1 MMILQ
6 RIAYILV
13 LGLVSVSFCIK
24 SNFGDDNQQ
33 TSQYQ
38 VDTSLL
44 SSISEE
50 KNTEK
55 VKSNKLPLETEQID
69 YQQVAGLIDLRTTYS
84 DGAHDLNFLIK
95 LAKERGFDVLF
106 INDHDRMAM
115 EYGIFP
121 FRNIL
126 RKREE
131 LPSVNSR
138 GADKYFQGIKLVD
151 KQHPEI
157 ILIPGSETAPF
168 YYWTGSSLKDN
179 LTAHNWERHL
189 LIMGLENPQDYKNLP
204 ILHNG
209 FSTLYFRQLLPVST
223 IFLVLICLGFLLT
236 LKRGYYRIL
245 GIVILVNSSLMLI
258 EFHPFKSSLFDPYN
272 GDQGYLPYQ
281 ELIDYVSA
289 KGGMTFWTHPEAG
302 AGANI
307 RKGPITVKTP
317 PHPEALLMTNGYTGF
332 GSLYGTWIK
341 TTEPGKEWDR
351 VLLEYCRGKRDV
363 PAWGISTADY
373 HKEGENGGRLGDF
386 PTVFLVKEKT
396 KDEVLSSLKQG
407 RMYACRTEGEDFRMF
422 VLEDFSVSDSLS
434 TSRAIMGETIK
445 LKNSPEVNIKISS
458 SDKGNYT
465 IKVRLIRSG
474 ELINTF
480 SGTTPFVVN
489 FEDDYVEPGKQIY
502 YRIDIPGKLVSNPI
516 FVKFHREQ

>member
-1 MMILQ
+1 MVLK
-6 RIAYILV
+6 RIACVFV
-13 LGLVSVSFCIK
+13 LGLVPVTFCMKNI
-24 SNFGDDNQQ
+24 FGDVNQQ

-44 SSISEE
+44 SSILEE
-50 KNTEK
+50 RNTKK
-55 VKSNKLPLETEQID
+55 VKSDKLPLETKQVD
-69 YQQVAGLIDLRTTYS
+69 YQQVVGLIDLRTTYS
-84 DGAHDLNFLIK
+84 DGAHDLDFLIK
-95 LAKERGFDVLF
+95 LAKERRFDVLF

-131 LPSVNSR
+131 MPSVNSR
-138 GADKYFQGIKLVD
+138 GAEKYFQGIKLAAQ
-151 KQHPEI
+151 QHPEI

-168 YYWTGSSLKDN
+168 YYWTGSSLKGN

-189 LIMGLENPQDYKNLP
+189 LIIGLENPQDYKNLP

-209 FSTLYFRQLLPVST
+209 FSTLYSKQLLPMSA
-223 IFLVLICLGFLLT
+223 IFLVLMCLGFLLA
-236 LKRGYYRIL
+236 LKRGYYRII
-245 GIVILVNSSLMLI
+245 GIVILVNASLMLI
-258 EFHPFKSSLFDPYN
+258 EFHPFKSSLFDPYS

-289 KGGMTFWTHPEAG
+289 KGGMTFWTHLEAG
-302 AGANI
+302 AGANV
-307 RKGPITVKTP
+307 RKVPITVKTP
-317 PHPEALLMTNGYTGF
+317 KHPEALLMTKGYTGF

-351 VLLEYCRGKRDV
+351 VLLEYCSGRRDV

-396 KDEVLSSLKQG
+396 KDEVLTALKEG
-407 RMYACRTEGEDFRMF
+407 RMYACRASNNFRRF
-422 VLEDFSVSDSLS
+422 VLEDFSVSDSIS

-445 LKNSPEVNIKISS
+445 LKNSPEVSIKISS
-458 SDKGNYT
+458 SDKGNYA

-489 FEDDYVEPGKQIY
+489 FEDDHVEPGKQIY
-502 YRIDIPGKLVSNPI
+502 YRIDIPGALVSNPI
-516 FVKFHREQ
+516 FVKFRREQE

>member
-13 LGLVSVSFCIK
+13 LGLISVSFCIK

-38 VDTSLL
+38 VDNSLL
-44 SSISEE
+44 SSILEE

-55 VKSNKLPLETEQID
+55 VKSNRLPLETEQVD

-138 GADKYFQGIKLVD
+138 GADKYFQGIKLAD
-151 KQHPEI
+151 QQHPEI

-223 IFLVLICLGFLLT
+223 IFLVLICLGFLLA

-258 EFHPFKSSLFDPYN
+258 EFHPFKSSLFDPYS

-281 ELIDYVSA
+281 ELIDYVRA

-302 AGANI
+302 AGANV

-317 PHPEALLMTNGYTGF
+317 HHPEALLMTNGYTGF

-351 VLLEYCRGKRDV
+351 VLLEYCRGRRDV

-407 RMYACRTEGEDFRMF
+407 RMYACRAGGEDFSMIRIRRF
-422 VLEDFSVSDSLS
+422 FCLRLFICIQSHY
-434 TSRAIMGETIK
+434 G
-445 LKNSPEVNIKISS
+445 
-458 SDKGNYT
+458 GNY
-465 IKVRLIRSG
+465 
-474 ELINTF
+474 
-480 SGTTPFVVN
+480 
-489 FEDDYVEPGKQIY
+489 
-502 YRIDIPGKLVSNPI
+502 
-516 FVKFHREQ
+516 

>member
-1 MMILQ
+1 MMISQ
-6 RIAYILV
+6 RIACILV
-13 LGLVSVSFCIK
+13 LGLISVSFCIK
-24 SNFGDDNQQ
+24 SSFGDDSQQ
-33 TSQYQ
+33 DSQYQ

-44 SSISEE
+44 SSILEE
-50 KNTEK
+50 ENTEE
-55 VKSNKLPLETEQID
+55 VKSNKLQLETEQVD
-69 YQQVAGLIDLRTTYS
+69 YQQIAGLIDLRTTYS
-84 DGAHDLNFLIK
+84 DGAHDLNFLID
-95 LAKERGFDVLF
+95 LAKKRGFEVLF

-131 LPSVNSR
+131 LPSINSR
-138 GADKYFQGIKLVD
+138 GADKYLQGIKLAAQ
-151 KQHPEI
+151 QHPEI

-168 YYWTGSSLKDN
+168 YYWTGSPFKDN

-209 FSTLYFRQLLPVST
+209 FSTLYSRQLLPVSA
-223 IFLVLICLGFLLT
+223 IFLVLICLGFLLA

-258 EFHPFKSSLFDPYN
+258 GFHPFKSSLFDQYS

-281 ELIDYVSA
+281 ELIDYVRA
-289 KGGMTFWTHPEAG
+289 KGGATFWTHPEAG
-302 AGANI
+302 AGVNA

-317 PHPEALLMTNGYTGF
+317 KHPEALLMTKGYTGF
-332 GSLYGTWIK
+332 GSLYGTLIK
-341 TTEPGKEWDR
+341 MTNPGKEWDR
-351 VLLEYCRGKRDV
+351 ALLEYCRGRRDA
-363 PAWGISTADY
+363 PAWGVSTADF
-373 HKEGENGGRLGDF
+373 HEEGRGAEKLGNF

-396 KDEVLSSLKQG
+396 KDEVLTALKEG
-407 RMYACRTEGEDFRMF
+407 RMYACRASNNFRRL

-434 TSRAIMGETIK
+434 TSRAIMGDTIK
-445 LKNSPEVNIKISS
+445 LKNSPEVSIKISS
-458 SDKGNYT
+458 SDKGNYA

-489 FEDDYVEPGKQIY
+489 FEDNYVEPGKQIY
-502 YRIDIPGKLVSNPI
+502 YRMDIPGALVSNPI
-516 FVKFHREQ
+516 FVKFRREQG